1 VMRATASRA
10 AGRVD
15 SWSATPQQAPRRRD
29 GGFMPESGLSAG
41 FPSRIAPMLAVPATE
56 LPEPEPAWAAE
67 FKWDGVRAVAY
78 LSAGRLR
85 LLSRSG
91 RDMTRAYPELA
102 DLAHQAGAREMI
114 LDGEI
119 AAFAAGRPSF
129 AALQRRMHVAAPSAR
144 LLAAVPAT
152 YLAFDIMDLGG
163 ESLIS
168 EPYARRRDILEAQ
181 QLTSEQVHVPPSFRG
196 GGEAVLA
203 VSIRDGL
210 EGVVVKR
217 LDSPYRPG
225 RRSPDWLK
233 IKNRRFLD
241 VVVGGISPGRGH
253 RAGQIGSL
261 LVGIPG
267 PGGLAYAGRVGTGFT
282 QPELRRLEQ
291 LFAPLRRDRPPFAG
305 PVPPAQDV
313 TWVEPR
319 VVIEVSYAELTP
331 DGILRAASYQGV
343 AALSNGRGAG
353 TLTAGTL
360 TAGTSS
366 AETLTLSGP
375 VARTRPCRL
384 PQGRARRYRP
394 PRRRAHR
401 CRPPQYRGH
410 RCPPVRDQAHRYRRA
425 RSRARCRPAEARPGS
440 WNRWPCQPPP
450 RLLAPGP
457 ARHGGKRHGLP
468 GSDQTKFRVPGI
480 LSTIPVTTRS

>member
-1 VMRATASRA
+1 MA
-10 AGRVD
+10 
-15 SWSATPQQAPRRRD
+15 
-29 GGFMPESGLSAG
+29 ESGLSAAG
-41 FPSRIAPMLAVPATE
+41 FPAQVPPMLAVPAAE
-56 LPEPEPAWAAE
+56 LPEPGPAWAAE

-102 DLAHQAGAREMI
+102 GLAHQAGSREMV

-119 AAFAAGRPSF
+119 AAFAGGRPSF
-129 AALQRRMHVAAPSAR
+129 AALQRRMHVAAPSPR

-152 YLAFDIMDLGG
+152 YLVFDIMGLGG
-163 ESLIS
+163 KSLIS

-181 QLTSEQVHVPPSFRG
+181 QLAGEQVHVPPSFPG
-196 GGEAVLA
+196 GGKAVLA

-210 EGVVVKR
+210 EGVVAKR

-233 IKNRRFLD
+233 IKNRRILD
-241 VVVGGISPGRGH
+241 VLVGGISPGRGH

-261 LVGIPG
+261 LVGIAG

-305 PVPPAQDV
+305 PVPPAQARDV

-319 VVIEVSYAELTP
+319 VVVEVSYAELTP

-343 AALSNGRGAG
+343 TGGSNGPG
-353 TLTAGTL
+353 
-360 TAGTSS
+360 
-366 AETLTLSGP
+366 TLTLSGL
-375 VARTRPCRL
+375 VAGARPSPR
-384 PQGRARRYRP
+384 PPGRVRRYRP
-394 PRRRAHR
+394 PRSRAR
-401 CRPPQYRGH
+401 QSRPPRLRGR
-410 RCPPVRDQAHRYRRA
+410 RCSPVRDQARRYRPA
-425 RSRARCRPAEARPGS
+425 RSRTRLHPGARWGA
-440 WNRWPCQPPP
+440 WNRLPCQPPRRWLP
-450 RLLAPGP
+450 VGP
-457 ARHGGKRHGLP
+457 ARLRGKRHGLAE
-468 GSDQTKFRVPGI
+468 GGRTKFRVPGSSGPI
-480 LSTIPVTTRS
+480 LATTRS